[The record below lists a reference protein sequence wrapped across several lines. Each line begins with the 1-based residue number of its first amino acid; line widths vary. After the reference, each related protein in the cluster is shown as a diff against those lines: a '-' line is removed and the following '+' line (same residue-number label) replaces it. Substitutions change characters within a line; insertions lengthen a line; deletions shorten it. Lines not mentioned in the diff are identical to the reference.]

1 MATANSGKK
10 KSAAPAP
17 KKSGSAA
24 GKSGSGRT
32 ARPEPAKDPIRNRGV
47 KSFVLLALALFSLI
61 GCFTG
66 EGVFIGIFR
75 EFMMGLIGKG
85 FYFLPAALAYC
96 AVMLIYVRDR
106 PLAGRIT
113 CTLLLT
119 VMAGAL
125 FHLFTCTADFPFD
138 WKLPGALY
146 DAGRLPGAAGSG
158 GVIGGLLAL
167 CFSGLFN
174 QVGAAIV
181 LFLATLF
188 LLFAALNVTVSA
200 LVERSRES
208 AQMRAEEW
216 KLKREEEQR
225 KSEERRRAAEEARKL
240 AAEEARKRAAE
251 DEARRKAAEEEARRL
266 AAEEEARRK
275 ASEADLPRHPVTA
288 ESPSRRRSAIDIP
301 LSPATGAS
309 GRRSA
314 IDIPLDEQSARPA
327 KSGKSAAAAEPA
339 PSKPAAAASKS
350 SAPSGEVLKEKDW
363 LAEILTKDRLRAAGN
378 ASGSGRGISAA
389 AAGKVVQTAIR
400 PKAAP
405 VDTPLTPRETDPG
418 LGTGRVKADE
428 LPQAPLPDPRE
439 DDAAFAAPPARPR
452 PTPAQTVPAAQT
464 APAQTVQ
471 TAPAVSA
478 AEAAAVLAEEKAAKV
493 VEKAETVKAKAEMV
507 ASIEENLAEKSQAA
521 PVQYVFPPVTLLT
534 AGADEGGDAGLDEM
548 STNARRLSAT
558 IKSFGIPAEI
568 CDVTRG
574 PTVTRYEVE
583 LEQGVKLNRL
593 TNLSDDIA
601 LALGVSGVRIA
612 PVPDKIAI
620 VGIEVPNK
628 KTTTVYLRDIIDTPA
643 FREKNSSLAFAIGKD
658 IGGEP
663 IVGDIAK
670 LPHLLIAGTTGS
682 GKSVCMNSLIL
693 SLLYKSSPED
703 VRLIM
708 VDPKM
713 IELGVYNGIPHL
725 LIPVVTDPKKAAG
738 ALQWSVMEMMKRYRL
753 MGDAGARDLAGYNKL
768 MEKTEG
774 GQRLPK
780 IVILIDELAD
790 LMMTAAKDVEESIC
804 RIAQMGRAAGIHLVI
819 ATQRPSADVITGLM
833 KANISS
839 RIAFAVD
846 SALNSRIILDTSGAE
861 KLVGKGDMLY
871 APIGSGK
878 PTRIQGT
885 FVTDE
890 EREEVINF
898 VKEQGL
904 AHYDPGIQDEIA
916 RSADKDSGKKAPEED
931 EDGEDSGDLD
941 ELFNEA
947 VEVVLDSGMA
957 SVSMLQR
964 RLKLGYSRAAR
975 IVDQMEEQGIVGPFE
990 GSKPR
995 AVLLTRDEWAARLGG
1010 SPAPVLPE
1018 EDEGVPEEID

>member
-1 MATANSGKK
+1 
-10 KSAAPAP
+10 
-17 KKSGSAA
+17 
-24 GKSGSGRT
+24 
-32 ARPEPAKDPIRNRGV
+32 
-47 KSFVLLALALFSLI
+47 
-61 GCFTG
+61 
-66 EGVFIGIFR
+66 
-75 EFMMGLIGKG
+75 
-85 FYFLPAALAYC
+85 
-96 AVMLIYVRDR
+96 
-106 PLAGRIT
+106 
-113 CTLLLT
+113 
-119 VMAGAL
+119 MAGAL

-167 CFSGLFN
+167 CFAGLFN

-208 AQMRAEEW
+208 AQLRAEEW

-225 KSEERRRAAEEARKL
+225 KSEERRRTAEEARKL

-251 DEARRKAAEEEARRL
+251 DEARRKAAEAEAKRL

-275 ASEADLPRHPVTA
+275 AAEADLPRHPVTA
-288 ESPSRRRSAIDIP
+288 ESPSRRRSTIDIP
-301 LSPATGAS
+301 LSPEPSS

-314 IDIPLDEQSARPA
+314 IDIPLDGPDARPA
-327 KSGKSAAAAEPA
+327 KGGKGAAAAATAA
-339 PSKPAAAASKS
+339 PSKTASPAAKS
-350 SAPSGEVLKEKDW
+350 SVPSGEVLKEKDW
-363 LAEILTKDRLRAAGN
+363 LAEILTKDRLRAANG
-378 ASGSGRGISAA
+378 ASAGKGSISAA

-452 PTPAQTVPAAQT
+452 PAPAAQT
-464 APAQTVQ
+464 APPPAQA
-471 TAPAVSA
+471 APAVSA
-478 AEAAAVLAEEKAAKV
+478 AEAAAVLAEEKAAKA

-507 ASIEENLAEKSQAA
+507 ASIEENLAEKAQAA

-534 AGADEGGDAGLDEM
+534 AGADEGGDSGLDEM

-643 FREKNSSLAFAIGKD
+643 FREKSSSLTFAIGKD

-682 GKSVCMNSLIL
+682 GKSVCMNCLIL

-708 VDPKM
+708 IDPKM

-738 ALQWSVMEMMKRYRL
+738 ALQWSVMEMMKRYAL
-753 MGDAGARDLAGYNKL
+753 IADSGARDLASYNKL

-774 GQRLPK
+774 GQKLPK
-780 IVILIDELAD
+780 IAILIDELAD
-790 LMMTAAKDVEESIC
+790 LMMTAAKEVEESIC

-846 SALNSRIILDTSGAE
+846 SALNSRIILDASGAE

-871 APIGSGK
+871 APIGAGK
-878 PTRIQGT
+878 PTRIQGA

-916 RSADKDSGKKAPEED
+916 RSADKDSGKKASEED
-931 EDGEDSGDLD
+931 EDAEDSGDLD

-995 AVLLTRDEWAARLGG
+995 AVLMSRDEWAARLGG
-1010 SPAPVLPE
+1010 SPAPALPE
-1018 EDEGVPEEID
+1018 EDEGVPEELD